1 MPVERIYIAHI
12 KGCNINLKKY
22 GAPSYRQVKL
32 FPQADNY
39 RLGVS
44 KSYQPLS
51 TLSPCI
57 ETGSRYIVD
66 IFYCSHFLDCTL
78 DIALCSPVLTMAIV
92 LHSGMAMDR
101 SYLRTHENTFSD
113 FGRDGCQKRRQEAK
127 SSVHSSSIS
136 NIGEFQHPTQILQ
149 SGPLFLRE
157 QGRLGQPRHLHR
169 DGNDLRL
176 GWAEMGLLGPWASW
190 GSW

>member
-51 TLSPCI
+51 TLSPCV

-78 DIALCSPVLTMAIV
+78 DIALCSPLLTAAIV

-101 SYLRTHENTFSD
+101 SYQRTHMKT
-113 FGRDGCQKRRQEAK
+113 
-127 SSVHSSSIS
+127 HS
-136 NIGEFQHPTQILQ
+136 QILEGMGIRKGDGKQ
-149 SGPLFLRE
+149 NIQHTAPLFVKLVNFNTP
-157 QGRLGQPRHLHR
+157 LKYYS
-169 DGNDLRL
+169 
-176 GWAEMGLLGPWASW
+176 LGPCFGGSRAGW
-190 GSW
+190 GSPGQQEPPQRHQ